1 MILQALT
8 SLYEALAQ
16 KGEISKEGWSREKIS
31 FALGIDEN
39 GDLLRITPLFKPG
52 DMPKGKKKEEPQ
64 EMTVPAAV
72 KRTSG
77 AAANFLWDNSS
88 YILGVS
94 LKKGENDAKREK
106 RRNKDIK
113 CFEACRELHHSML
126 DGMEYP
132 AAKAV
137 LNFLDKWEPQK
148 AEENNL
154 VAQYAKEILSGANI
168 VFRFNGKFMHE
179 IPELSAAWQTHYG
192 AAQTEKGQCLVTG
205 ALDEIQKTHPKIKG
219 VQGAKLSGAA
229 LVSFN
234 ESAFCS
240 YKKKQNQNAPVGK
253 YAAFAYTTALNH
265 LLKDRKNV
273 HRIGDAAVVCWAENA
288 DKQYEDFATDLFF
301 GDGDGDQSDEQRLSA
316 LQASVELLAKGLPCR
331 ELDLD
336 PERKFYILG
345 ISPNAARLAVR
356 FFYCDSFGNI
366 VKNIK
371 AHYDRLEIVRPSYDK
386 YPMLPLWKLLSAT
399 NRTIKKKNDNGT
411 NAERPYSEES
421 GKNKDKRACSA
432 SVPLSPEYSEE
443 SGKNKDKPQNSAMA
457 GAVARAVFS
466 GGRYPASLLEC
477 TFLRIKAERNI
488 TRERAAIIKA
498 YYLRNPNEK
507 CPKEVLTVSLNENSK
522 NIPYTLGRL
531 FSVYEEIQEKANLRN
546 PGNPGIN
553 TTIKDR
559 YFGSAAAMPA
569 TVFPILSNLAQKH
582 LRKLSD
588 AQRVYLDKK
597 VMTLKGV
604 LGEQYPAHMS
614 LPEQGSFDLGYYHQ
628 TQARYTKK
636 EDK

>member
-8 SLYEALAQ
+8 SLYETLAQ

-31 FALGIDEN
+31 FALSIDEEGN
-39 GDLLRITPLFKPG
+39 LLRVTPLFDTVDG
-52 DMPKGKKKEEPQ
+52 PKGKTREVPQ
-64 EMTVPAAV
+64 KMTVPAAV

-94 LKKGENDAKREK
+94 LKKGEDDAEREK

-154 VAQYAKEILSGANI
+154 VAQYAKEILSGANM
-168 VFRFNGKFMHE
+168 VFRFNGGYVHDD
-179 IPELSAAWQTHYG
+179 PQLASVWQK
-192 AAQTEKGQCLVTG
+192 ANAKQKDNIGQCLVTG
-205 ALDEIQKTHPKIKG
+205 ALDEIQKTHPTIKG
-219 VQGAKLSGAA
+219 VQGAQSSGAA

-234 ESAFCS
+234 ASAFCS
-240 YKKKQNQNAPVGK
+240 YNKEQNQNAPVGK

-265 LLKDRKNV
+265 LLADRKNV

-288 DKQYEDFATDLFF
+288 DKQYEDFAADLFF
-301 GDGDGDQSDEQRLSA
+301 GDGDGDQSDEQWLSA

-386 YPMLPLWKLLSAT
+386 FPILPLWKLLSAT

-411 NAERPYSEES
+411 NAERSDSEDS
-421 GKNKDKRACSA
+421 DKSKDKT
-432 SVPLSPEYSEE
+432 
-443 SGKNKDKPQNSAMA
+443 QNSAMA
-457 GAVARAVFS
+457 GAVARAIFS

-477 TFLRIKAERNI
+477 TFLRIRAEREI

-531 FSVYEEIQEKANLRN
+531 FSVYEEIQEKANPRN

-588 AQRVYLDKK
+588 EQRVYLDKK
-597 VMTLKGV
+597 VMTLKSV

>member
-31 FALGIDEN
+31 FALSIDEEGN
-39 GDLLRITPLFKPG
+39 LLRVTPLFDTVDG
-52 DMPKGKKKEEPQ
+52 PKGKTREVPQ
-64 EMTVPAAV
+64 KMTVPAAV

-94 LKKGENDAKREK
+94 LKKGEDDAEREK
-106 RRNKDIK
+106 QRNKDIK

-154 VAQYAKEILSGANI
+154 VAQYAKEILSGANM
-168 VFRFNGKFMHE
+168 VFRFNGGYVHDD
-179 IPELSAAWQTHYG
+179 PQLASVWQK
-192 AAQTEKGQCLVTG
+192 ANAKQKDNIGQCLVTG
-205 ALDEIQKTHPKIKG
+205 ALDEIQKTHPTIKG
-219 VQGAKLSGAA
+219 VQGAQSSGAA

-234 ESAFCS
+234 ASAFCS
-240 YKKKQNQNAPVGK
+240 YNKEQNQNAPVGK

-265 LLKDRKNV
+265 LLADRKNV

-288 DKQYEDFATDLFF
+288 DKQYEDFAADLFF
-301 GDGDGDQSDEQRLSA
+301 GDGDGDQSDEQWLSA

-386 YPMLPLWKLLSAT
+386 FPILPLWKLLSAT

-411 NAERPYSEES
+411 NAERSDSEDS
-421 GKNKDKRACSA
+421 DKSKDKT
-432 SVPLSPEYSEE
+432 
-443 SGKNKDKPQNSAMA
+443 QNSAMA

-531 FSVYEEIQEKANLRN
+531 FSVYEEIQKEANLRN

-588 AQRVYLDKK
+588 KQRIYLDKK
-597 VMTLKGV
+597 VMTLKSV

>member
-8 SLYEALAQ
+8 SLYEALAP
-16 KGEISKEGWSREKIS
+16 KGEVPKEGWSREKIS

-52 DMPKGKKKEEPQ
+52 DMPKEKKKEEPQ

-94 LKKGENDAKREK
+94 LKKGEDDAEREK
-106 RRNKDIK
+106 QRNKDIK

-154 VAQYAKEILSGANI
+154 VAQYAKEILSGANM
-168 VFRFNGKFMHE
+168 VFRFNGGYVHDD
-179 IPELSAAWQTHYG
+179 PQLASVWQK
-192 AAQTEKGQCLVTG
+192 ANAKQKDNIGQCLVTG
-205 ALDEIQKTHPKIKG
+205 ALDEIQNTHPTIKG
-219 VQGAKLSGAA
+219 VQGAQSSGAA

-234 ESAFCS
+234 ASAFCS
-240 YKKKQNQNAPVGK
+240 YNKEQNQNAPVGK
-253 YAAFAYTTALNH
+253 YAAFAYTTALKH

-288 DKQYEDFATDLFF
+288 DKQYEDFAADLFF
-301 GDGDGDQSDEQRLSA
+301 GDGDGDQSDEQWLSA

-399 NRTIKKKNDNGT
+399 VNPS
-411 NAERPYSEES
+411 A
-421 GKNKDKRACSA
+421 KDKT
-432 SVPLSPEYSEE
+432 PNP
-443 SGKNKDKPQNSAMA
+443 AMA

-466 GGRYPASLLEC
+466 GGRYPASILEC
-477 TFLRIKAERNI
+477 TFLRIRAEREI

-507 CPKEVLTVSLNENSK
+507 CPKEVLTVSLNETSK
-522 NIPYTLGRL
+522 NVPYTLGRL
-531 FSVYEEIQEKANLRN
+531 FSVYEEIQQAA
-546 PGNPGIN
+546 NPGIN

-559 YFGSAAAMPA
+559 YFGSAATMPA

-588 AQRVYLDKK
+588 AQRIYLDKK
-597 VMTLKGV
+597 VMTLKSV

-628 TQARYTKK
+628 TQDRYTKK

>member
-39 GDLLRITPLFKPG
+39 GDLLRITPLFETV

-64 EMTVPAAV
+64 KMMVPIKV
-72 KRTSG
+72 GNKSPKFLWGNSGFILG
-77 AAANFLWDNSS
+77 AA
-88 YILGVS
+88 
-94 LKKGENDAKREK
+94 NDKTPEKAKE
-106 RRNKDIK
+106 
-113 CFEACRELHHSML
+113 CFERNRQFHHQLL
-126 DGMEYP
+126 DKVDSP
-132 AAKAV
+132 AAKAI
-137 LNFLDKWEPQK
+137 LNFFDGWEPEK
-148 AEENNL
+148 TTENEL
-154 VAQYAKEILSGANI
+154 VAQYASELLGSANM
-168 VFRFNGKFMHE
+168 VFRFNGKFVHE

-192 AAQTEKGQCLVTG
+192 AAQTEKEQCLITG
-205 ALDEIQKTHPKIKG
+205 MLDAIPETHPLIKG
-219 VQGAKLSGAA
+219 IQGAQPSGAA

-265 LLKDRKNV
+265 LLADRKNV
-273 HRIGDAAVVCWAENA
+273 HRIGDASVVCWAENA
-288 DKQYEDFATDLFF
+288 DKQYEDFAADLFF
-301 GDGDGDQSDEQRLSA
+301 GDGDGDQSDEQWLSA

-386 YPMLPLWKLLSAT
+386 FPILPLWKLLSAT

-411 NAERPYSEES
+411 NAERSDSEDS
-421 GKNKDKRACSA
+421 DKSKDKT
-432 SVPLSPEYSEE
+432 
-443 SGKNKDKPQNSAMA
+443 QNSAMA

-531 FSVYEEIQEKANLRN
+531 FSVYEEIQKEANLRN

-597 VMTLKGV
+597 VMTLKSV

>member
-31 FALGIDEN
+31 FALSIDEEGN
-39 GDLLRITPLFKPG
+39 LLRITPLLETVDG
-52 DMPKGKKKEEPQ
+52 PKGKTREVPQ
-64 EMTVPAAV
+64 KMTVPIKV
-72 KRTSG
+72 GNTSPK
-77 AAANFLWDNSS
+77 FLWGNSGF
-88 YILGVS
+88 ILGIA
-94 LKKGENDAKREK
+94 NDKTPEAAKDCFK
-106 RRNKDIK
+106 RNRD
-113 CFEACRELHHSML
+113 LHHEVL
-126 DGMEYP
+126 KGVEVP
-132 AAKAV
+132 AAKAI
-137 LNFLDKWEPQK
+137 LSFFDRWEPEKTLENELVTSCAGELLGK
-148 AEENNL
+148 ANM
-154 VAQYAKEILSGANI
+154 
-168 VFRFNGKFMHE
+168 VFRFNGKFIHE
-179 IPELSAAWQTHYG
+179 IPQLAAAWQAHYG
-192 AAQTEKGQCLVTG
+192 ETAKERGQCLITG
-205 ALDEIQKTHPKIKG
+205 TLDAIPNTHPLIKG
-219 VQGAKLSGAA
+219 VQGAQSSGAA

-234 ESAFCS
+234 ASAFCS
-240 YKKKQNQNAPVGK
+240 YNKEQNQNAPVGK
-253 YAAFAYTTALNH
+253 YAAFAYTAALNH
-265 LLKDRKNV
+265 LLADRKNV

-288 DKQYEDFATDLFF
+288 DKQYEDFAAELFF
-301 GDGDGDQSDEQRLSA
+301 ADGDQSDEQRLSA

-386 YPMLPLWKLLSAT
+386 YPLLPLWKLLSAT
-399 NRTIKKKNDNGT
+399 VNPS
-411 NAERPYSEES
+411 A
-421 GKNKDKRACSA
+421 KDKT
-432 SVPLSPEYSEE
+432 P
-443 SGKNKDKPQNSAMA
+443 NSAMA

-477 TFLRIKAERNI
+477 TFLRIRAEREI

-522 NIPYTLGRL
+522 NVPYTLGRL
-531 FSVYEEIQEKANLRN
+531 FSVYEEIQQAA
-546 PGNPGIN
+546 NPGIN
-553 TTIKDR
+553 TTIKDK
-559 YFGSAAAMPA
+559 YFGSAATMPA
-569 TVFPILSNLAQKH
+569 TVFPILSSLAQKH

-588 AQRVYLDKK
+588 AQRIYLDKK
-597 VMTLKGV
+597 VMTLKGI

-628 TQARYTKK
+628 TQDRYTKK

>member
-31 FALGIDEN
+31 FALSIDEEGN
-39 GDLLRITPLFKPG
+39 LLRVTPLFDTVDG
-52 DMPKGKKKEEPQ
+52 PKGKTREVPQ
-64 EMTVPAAV
+64 KMTVPAAV

-94 LKKGENDAKREK
+94 LKKGEDDAEREK

-154 VAQYAKEILSGANI
+154 VAQYAKEILSGANM
-168 VFRFNGKFMHE
+168 VFRFNGGYVHDD
-179 IPELSAAWQTHYG
+179 PQLASVWQK
-192 AAQTEKGQCLVTG
+192 ANAKQKDNIGQCLVTG
-205 ALDEIQKTHPKIKG
+205 ALDEIQNTHPTIKG
-219 VQGAKLSGAA
+219 VQGAQSSGAA

-234 ESAFCS
+234 ASAFCS
-240 YKKKQNQNAPVGK
+240 YNKEQNQNAPVGK

-265 LLKDRKNV
+265 LLADRKNV

-288 DKQYEDFATDLFF
+288 DKQYEDFAADLFF
-301 GDGDGDQSDEQRLSA
+301 GDGDGDQSDEQWLSA

-386 YPMLPLWKLLSAT
+386 FPILPLWKLLSAT

-411 NAERPYSEES
+411 NAERSDSEDS
-421 GKNKDKRACSA
+421 DKSKDKT
-432 SVPLSPEYSEE
+432 
-443 SGKNKDKPQNSAMA
+443 QNSAMA

-531 FSVYEEIQEKANLRN
+531 FSVYEEIQKEANLRN

>member
-31 FALGIDEN
+31 FALSIDEEGN
-39 GDLLRITPLFKPG
+39 LLRVTPLFDTVDG
-52 DMPKGKKKEEPQ
+52 PKGKTREVPQ
-64 EMTVPAAV
+64 KMTVPAAV

-94 LKKGENDAKREK
+94 LKKGEDDAEREK

-126 DGMEYP
+126 DGMKYP

-154 VAQYAKEILSGANI
+154 VAQYAKEILSGANM
-168 VFRFNGKFMHE
+168 VFRFNGGYVHDD
-179 IPELSAAWQTHYG
+179 PQLASVWQK
-192 AAQTEKGQCLVTG
+192 ANAKQKDNIGQCLVTG
-205 ALDEIQKTHPKIKG
+205 ALDEIQNTHPTIKG
-219 VQGAKLSGAA
+219 VQGAQSSGAA

-234 ESAFCS
+234 ASAFCS
-240 YKKKQNQNAPVGK
+240 YNKEQNQNAPVGK

-265 LLKDRKNV
+265 LLADRKNV

-288 DKQYEDFATDLFF
+288 DKQYEDFAADLFF
-301 GDGDGDQSDEQRLSA
+301 GDGDGDQSDEQWLSA

-386 YPMLPLWKLLSAT
+386 FPILPLWKLLSAT

-411 NAERPYSEES
+411 NAERSDSEDS
-421 GKNKDKRACSA
+421 DKSKDKT
-432 SVPLSPEYSEE
+432 
-443 SGKNKDKPQNSAMA
+443 QNSAMA

-531 FSVYEEIQEKANLRN
+531 FSVYEEIQKEANLRN

-588 AQRVYLDKK
+588 KQRIYLDKK
-597 VMTLKGV
+597 VMTLKSV

>member
-31 FALGIDEN
+31 FALSIDEEGN
-39 GDLLRITPLFKPG
+39 LLRVTPLFDTVDG
-52 DMPKGKKKEEPQ
+52 PKGKTREVPQ
-64 EMTVPAAV
+64 KMMVPAAV

-94 LKKGENDAKREK
+94 LKKGEDDAEREK

-154 VAQYAKEILSGANI
+154 VAQYAKEILSGANM
-168 VFRFNGKFMHE
+168 VFRFNGGYVHDD
-179 IPELSAAWQTHYG
+179 PQLASVWQK
-192 AAQTEKGQCLVTG
+192 ANAKQKDNIGQCLVTG
-205 ALDEIQKTHPKIKG
+205 ALDEIQNTHPTIKG
-219 VQGAKLSGAA
+219 VQGAQSSGAA

-234 ESAFCS
+234 ASAFCS
-240 YKKKQNQNAPVGK
+240 YNKEQNQNAPVGK

-265 LLKDRKNV
+265 LLADKSNV

-288 DKQYEDFATDLFF
+288 DKQYEDFAADLFF
-301 GDGDGDQSDEQRLSA
+301 GDGDGDQSDEQWLSA

-386 YPMLPLWKLLSAT
+386 FPILPLWKLLSAT

-411 NAERPYSEES
+411 NAERSDSEDS
-421 GKNKDKRACSA
+421 DKSKDKT
-432 SVPLSPEYSEE
+432 
-443 SGKNKDKPQNSAMA
+443 QNSAMA

-531 FSVYEEIQEKANLRN
+531 FSVYEEIQKEANLRN

-588 AQRVYLDKK
+588 KQRIYLDKK
-597 VMTLKGV
+597 VMTLKSV

>member
-39 GDLLRITPLFKPG
+39 GDLLRITPLFETV

-64 EMTVPAAV
+64 KMMVPI
-72 KRTSG
+72 KEKNTGPKFLWGNSGFILG
-77 AAANFLWDNSS
+77 AAN
-88 YILGVS
+88 
-94 LKKGENDAKREK
+94 KKTPEKAKESFEENRQ
-106 RRNKDIK
+106 
-113 CFEACRELHHSML
+113 LHHQLL
-126 DGMEYP
+126 DEVDSP
-132 AAKAV
+132 AAKAI
-137 LNFLDKWEPQK
+137 LNFFDGWEPEK
-148 AEENNL
+148 TTENEL
-154 VAQYAKEILSGANI
+154 VAQYASELLGSANM

-192 AAQTEKGQCLVTG
+192 AAQNEKGQCLITG
-205 ALDEIQKTHPKIKG
+205 MFDAIPETHPLIKG
-219 VQGAKLSGAA
+219 IQGAQSSGAA

-234 ESAFCS
+234 GPAFCS
-240 YKKKQNQNAPVGK
+240 YNKLQNHNAPVGK

-265 LLKDRKNV
+265 LLADKSNV
-273 HRIGDAAVVCWAENA
+273 HRIGDASVVCWAENA
-288 DKQYEDFATDLFF
+288 DKQYEDFAAEVFF
-301 GDGDGDQSDEQRLSA
+301 GDNVDKSDEQRLSA
-316 LQASVELLAKGLPCR
+316 LRTSLKLLADGLPCK
-331 ELDLD
+331 EMDLD
-336 PERKFYILG
+336 PDRKFYILG
-345 ISPNAARLAVR
+345 LSPNAARIAVR

-371 AHYDRLEIVRPSYDK
+371 AHYDRLEIVRPSNDK

-421 GKNKDKRACSA
+421 GKNKDKQEIGGYEVRM
-432 SVPLSPEYSEE
+432 PEYSEE
-443 SGKNKDKPQNSAMA
+443 SGKNKDKPQDSAMA

-522 NIPYTLGRL
+522 NVPYTLGRL

-569 TVFPILSNLAQKH
+569 TVFPILSSLAQKH

-588 AQRVYLDKK
+588 AQRIYLDKK
-597 VMTLKGV
+597 VMTLKSV

-628 TQARYTKK
+628 TQDRYTKK

>member
-8 SLYEALAQ
+8 SLYEALAP
-16 KGEISKEGWSREKIS
+16 KGEVPKEGWSREKIS

-52 DMPKGKKKEEPQ
+52 DMPKEKKKEEPQ
-64 EMTVPAAV
+64 KMMVPIKV
-72 KRTSG
+72 GNKSPKFLWGNSGFILG
-77 AAANFLWDNSS
+77 AA
-88 YILGVS
+88 
-94 LKKGENDAKREK
+94 NDKTPEKAKE
-106 RRNKDIK
+106 
-113 CFEACRELHHSML
+113 CFERNRQFHHQLL
-126 DGMEYP
+126 DKVDSP
-132 AAKAV
+132 AAKAI
-137 LNFLDKWEPQK
+137 LNFFDGWEPEK
-148 AEENNL
+148 TTENEL
-154 VAQYAKEILSGANI
+154 VAQYASELLGSANM
-168 VFRFNGKFMHE
+168 VFRFNGKFVHE

-192 AAQTEKGQCLVTG
+192 AAQTEKEQCLITG
-205 ALDEIQKTHPKIKG
+205 MLDAIPETHPLIKG
-219 VQGAKLSGAA
+219 IQGAQSSGAA

-265 LLKDRKNV
+265 LLEDRKNV
-273 HRIGDAAVVCWAENA
+273 HRIGDASVVCWAENA
-288 DKQYEDFATDLFF
+288 DKQYEDFAADLFF
-301 GDGDGDQSDEQRLSA
+301 GDGDGDQSDEQWLSA

-386 YPMLPLWKLLSAT
+386 FPILPLWKLLSAT

-411 NAERPYSEES
+411 NAERSDSEDS
-421 GKNKDKRACSA
+421 DKSKDKT
-432 SVPLSPEYSEE
+432 
-443 SGKNKDKPQNSAMA
+443 QNSAMA

-531 FSVYEEIQEKANLRN
+531 FSVYEEIQKEANLRN

-597 VMTLKGV
+597 VMTLKSV

>member
-39 GDLLRITPLFKPG
+39 GDLLRITPLFETV
-52 DMPKGKKKEEPQ
+52 DMPKEKKKEIPQ
-64 EMTVPAAV
+64 TMMVPIKV
-72 KRTSG
+72 GNKSPKFLWGNSGFILG
-77 AAANFLWDNSS
+77 AANKKTPEKAKENFE
-88 YILGVS
+88 
-94 LKKGENDAKREK
+94 ENRQ
-106 RRNKDIK
+106 
-113 CFEACRELHHSML
+113 LHHQLL
-126 DGMEYP
+126 DEVDSP
-132 AAKAV
+132 AAKAI
-137 LNFLDKWEPQK
+137 LNFFDGWEPEK
-148 AEENNL
+148 TTENEL
-154 VAQYAKEILSGANI
+154 VAQYASELLGSANM

-192 AAQTEKGQCLVTG
+192 AAQNEKGQCLITG
-205 ALDEIQKTHPKIKG
+205 MLDTIERTHPFIKD
-219 VQGAKLSGAA
+219 VQGANPAGAA
-229 LVSFN
+229 LVSFKWP
-234 ESAFCS
+234 AFCS
-240 YKKKQNQNAPVGK
+240 YNKENNYNAPVGK

-265 LLKDRKNV
+265 LLADKSNV

-288 DKQYEDFATDLFF
+288 DKQYEDFAAEVFF
-301 GDGDGDQSDEQRLSA
+301 GDNVDKSDEQRLSA
-316 LQASVELLAKGLPCR
+316 LRTSLKLLADGLPCK
-331 ELDLD
+331 EMDLD
-336 PERKFYILG
+336 PDRKFYILG
-345 ISPNAARLAVR
+345 LSPNAARLAVR
-356 FFYCDSFGNI
+356 FFYCDSFGKIAGNI
-366 VKNIK
+366 YK
-371 AHYDRLEIVRPSYDK
+371 HHERLEIVRPSYDK
-386 YPMLPLWKLLSAT
+386 FPILPLWKLLSAT
-399 NRTIKKKNDNGT
+399 VNP
-411 NAERPYSEES
+411 NA
-421 GKNKDKRACSA
+421 KDKTPNA
-432 SVPLSPEYSEE
+432 
-443 SGKNKDKPQNSAMA
+443 AMA

-531 FSVYEEIQEKANLRN
+531 FSVYEEIQQAA
-546 PGNPGIN
+546 NPGIN

-597 VMTLKGV
+597 VMTLKSV

>member
-8 SLYEALAQ
+8 SLYEALAP
-16 KGEISKEGWSREKIS
+16 KGEVPKEGWSREKIS

-94 LKKGENDAKREK
+94 LKKGEDDAEREK
-106 RRNKDIK
+106 QRNKDIK

-154 VAQYAKEILSGANI
+154 VAQYAKEILSGANM
-168 VFRFNGKFMHE
+168 VFRFNGGYVHDD
-179 IPELSAAWQTHYG
+179 PQLASVWQK
-192 AAQTEKGQCLVTG
+192 ANAKQKDNIGQCLVTG
-205 ALDEIQKTHPKIKG
+205 ALDEIQNTHPTIKG
-219 VQGAKLSGAA
+219 VQGAQSSGAA

-234 ESAFCS
+234 ASAFCS
-240 YKKKQNQNAPVGK
+240 YNKEQNQNAPVGK

-265 LLKDRKNV
+265 LLADRKNV

-288 DKQYEDFATDLFF
+288 DKQYEDFAADLFF
-301 GDGDGDQSDEQRLSA
+301 GDGDGDQSDEQWLSA

-386 YPMLPLWKLLSAT
+386 FPILPLWKLLSAT

-411 NAERPYSEES
+411 NAERSDSEDS
-421 GKNKDKRACSA
+421 DKSKDKT
-432 SVPLSPEYSEE
+432 
-443 SGKNKDKPQNSAMA
+443 QNSAMA

-531 FSVYEEIQEKANLRN
+531 FSVYEEIQKEANLRN

-588 AQRVYLDKK
+588 KQRIYLDKK
-597 VMTLKGV
+597 VMTLKSV

>member
-8 SLYEALAQ
+8 SLYEAIAQ

-31 FALGIDEN
+31 FALSIDEEGN
-39 GDLLRITPLFKPG
+39 LLRVTPLFDTVDG
-52 DMPKGKKKEEPQ
+52 PKGKTREVPQ
-64 EMTVPAAV
+64 KMTVPAAV

-94 LKKGENDAKREK
+94 LKKGEDDAEREK

-154 VAQYAKEILSGANI
+154 VAQYAKEILSGANM
-168 VFRFNGKFMHE
+168 VFRFNGGYVHDD
-179 IPELSAAWQTHYG
+179 PQLASVWQK
-192 AAQTEKGQCLVTG
+192 ANAKQKDNIGQCLVTG
-205 ALDEIQKTHPKIKG
+205 ALDEIQKTHPTIKG
-219 VQGAKLSGAA
+219 VQGAQSSGAA

-234 ESAFCS
+234 ASAFCS
-240 YKKKQNQNAPVGK
+240 YNKEQNQNAPVGK

-265 LLKDRKNV
+265 LLADRKNV

-288 DKQYEDFATDLFF
+288 DKQYEDFAADLFF
-301 GDGDGDQSDEQRLSA
+301 GDGDGDQSDEQWLSA

-386 YPMLPLWKLLSAT
+386 FPILPLWKLLSAT

-411 NAERPYSEES
+411 NAERSDSEDS
-421 GKNKDKRACSA
+421 DKSKDKT
-432 SVPLSPEYSEE
+432 
-443 SGKNKDKPQNSAMA
+443 QNSAMA

-531 FSVYEEIQEKANLRN
+531 FSVYEEIQKEANLRN

-588 AQRVYLDKK
+588 KQRIYLDKK
-597 VMTLKGV
+597 VMTLKSV

>member
-154 VAQYAKEILSGANI
+154 VAQYAKEILSGANM
-168 VFRFNGKFMHE
+168 VFRFNGGYVHDD
-179 IPELSAAWQTHYG
+179 PQLASVWQK
-192 AAQTEKGQCLVTG
+192 ANAKQKDNIGQCLVTG
-205 ALDEIQKTHPKIKG
+205 ALDEIPNTHPKIKG
-219 VQGAKLSGAA
+219 VQGAKSSGAA

-253 YAAFAYTTALNH
+253 YAAFAYTTALKH
-265 LLKDRKNV
+265 LLADRKNV

-288 DKQYEDFATDLFF
+288 DKQYEDFAADLFF
-301 GDGDGDQSDEQRLSA
+301 GDGDGDQSDEQWLSA

-371 AHYDRLEIVRPSYDK
+371 AHYDRLEIVRPSDDK

-421 GKNKDKRACSA
+421 GKNKDKQEIGGYEVRM
-432 SVPLSPEYSEE
+432 PEYSEE

-477 TFLRIKAERNI
+477 TFLRIKAERSI

-588 AQRVYLDKK
+588 EQRVCLDKK
-597 VMTLKGV
+597 VMTLKSV

>member
-31 FALGIDEN
+31 FALSIDEEGN
-39 GDLLRITPLFKPG
+39 LLRVTSLFDTVDG
-52 DMPKGKKKEEPQ
+52 PKGKTREVPQ
-64 EMTVPAAV
+64 KMTVPAAV

-94 LKKGENDAKREK
+94 LKKGEDDAEREK

-154 VAQYAKEILSGANI
+154 VAQYAKEILSGANM
-168 VFRFNGKFMHE
+168 VFRFNGGYVHDD
-179 IPELSAAWQTHYG
+179 PQLASVWQK
-192 AAQTEKGQCLVTG
+192 ANAKQKDNIGQCLVTG
-205 ALDEIQKTHPKIKG
+205 ALDEIQKTHPTIKG
-219 VQGAKLSGAA
+219 VQGAQSSGAA

-234 ESAFCS
+234 ASAFCS
-240 YKKKQNQNAPVGK
+240 YNKEQNQNAPVGK

-265 LLKDRKNV
+265 LLADRKNV

-288 DKQYEDFATDLFF
+288 DKQYEDFAADLFF
-301 GDGDGDQSDEQRLSA
+301 GDGDGDQSDEQWLSA

-386 YPMLPLWKLLSAT
+386 FPILPLWKLLSAT

-411 NAERPYSEES
+411 NAERSDSEDS
-421 GKNKDKRACSA
+421 DKSKDKT
-432 SVPLSPEYSEE
+432 
-443 SGKNKDKPQNSAMA
+443 QNSAMA

-477 TFLRIKAERNI
+477 TFLRIKAERSI

-531 FSVYEEIQEKANLRN
+531 FSVYEEIQKEANLRN

-588 AQRVYLDKK
+588 KQRIYLDKK
-597 VMTLKGV
+597 VMTLKSV

>member
-16 KGEISKEGWSREKIS
+16 KGEVPKEGWSREKIS

-154 VAQYAKEILSGANI
+154 VAQYAKEILSGANM
-168 VFRFNGKFMHE
+168 VFRFNGGYVHDD
-179 IPELSAAWQTHYG
+179 PQLASVWQK
-192 AAQTEKGQCLVTG
+192 ANAKQKDNIGQCLVTG
-205 ALDEIQKTHPKIKG
+205 ALDEIQKTHPTIEN
-219 VQGAKLSGAA
+219 VQGANPAGAA

-240 YKKKQNQNAPVGK
+240 YKKEQNQNAPVGK

-265 LLKDRKNV
+265 LLADKSNV
-273 HRIGDAAVVCWAENA
+273 HRIGDASVVCWAENA
-288 DKQYEDFATDLFF
+288 DKQYEDFAAEVFF
-301 GDGDGDQSDEQRLSA
+301 GDNVDKSDEQRLSA
-316 LQASVELLAKGLPCR
+316 LRTSLKLLADGLPCK
-331 ELDLD
+331 EMDLD
-336 PERKFYILG
+336 PDRKFYILG
-345 ISPNAARLAVR
+345 LSPNNGRIAVR
-356 FFYCDSFGNI
+356 FFYCDSFGKIAGNI
-366 VKNIK
+366 YK
-371 AHYDRLEIVRPSYDK
+371 HHERLEIVRPSYDK
-386 YPMLPLWKLLSAT
+386 FPILPLWKLLSAT

-411 NAERPYSEES
+411 NAERSDSEDS
-421 GKNKDKRACSA
+421 DKSKDKT
-432 SVPLSPEYSEE
+432 
-443 SGKNKDKPQNSAMA
+443 QNSAMA

-477 TFLRIKAERNI
+477 TFLRIKAERSI

-531 FSVYEEIQEKANLRN
+531 FSVYEEIQKEANLRN

-588 AQRVYLDKK
+588 EKRVCLDKK
-597 VMTLKGV
+597 VMTLKSV

-628 TQARYTKK
+628 TQARYAKK

>member
-39 GDLLRITPLFKPG
+39 GDLLRITPLFETV

-64 EMTVPAAV
+64 KMMVPI
-72 KRTSG
+72 KEKNTGPKFLWGNSGFILG
-77 AAANFLWDNSS
+77 AANKKTPEKAKENFE
-88 YILGVS
+88 
-94 LKKGENDAKREK
+94 ENRQ
-106 RRNKDIK
+106 
-113 CFEACRELHHSML
+113 LHHQLL
-126 DGMEYP
+126 DEVDSP
-132 AAKAV
+132 AAKAI
-137 LNFLDKWEPQK
+137 LNFFDGWEPEK
-148 AEENNL
+148 TTENEL
-154 VAQYAKEILSGANI
+154 VAQYASELLGSANM

-192 AAQTEKGQCLVTG
+192 AAQNEKGQCLITG
-205 ALDEIQKTHPKIKG
+205 MLDAIPETHPLIKG
-219 VQGAKLSGAA
+219 IQGAQSSGAA

-234 ESAFCS
+234 GPAFCS
-240 YKKKQNQNAPVGK
+240 YNKLQNHNAPVGK

-265 LLKDRKNV
+265 LLADKSNV
-273 HRIGDAAVVCWAENA
+273 HRIGDASVVCWAENA
-288 DKQYEDFATDLFF
+288 DKQYEDFAAEVFF
-301 GDGDGDQSDEQRLSA
+301 GDNVDKSDEQRLSA
-316 LQASVELLAKGLPCR
+316 LRTSLKLLADGLPCK
-331 ELDLD
+331 EMDLD
-336 PERKFYILG
+336 PDRKFYILG
-345 ISPNAARLAVR
+345 LSPNAARIAVR
-356 FFYCDSFGNI
+356 FFYCDSFGKIAGNI
-366 VKNIK
+366 YR
-371 AHYDRLEIVRPSYDK
+371 HHERLEIVRPSYDK
-386 YPMLPLWKLLSAT
+386 FPILPLWKLLSAT
-399 NRTIKKKNDNGT
+399 VNP
-411 NAERPYSEES
+411 NA
-421 GKNKDKRACSA
+421 KDKTPNA
-432 SVPLSPEYSEE
+432 
-443 SGKNKDKPQNSAMA
+443 AMA

-477 TFLRIKAERNI
+477 TFLRIKAERSI

-531 FSVYEEIQEKANLRN
+531 FSVYEEIQQAA
-546 PGNPGIN
+546 NPGIN

-597 VMTLKGV
+597 VMTLKSV

>member
-8 SLYEALAQ
+8 SLYEALAP
-16 KGEISKEGWSREKIS
+16 KGEVPKEGWSREKIS

-94 LKKGENDAKREK
+94 LKKGEDDAEREK
-106 RRNKDIK
+106 QRNKDIK

-154 VAQYAKEILSGANI
+154 VAQYAKEILSGANM
-168 VFRFNGKFMHE
+168 VFRFNGGYVHDD
-179 IPELSAAWQTHYG
+179 PQLASVWQK
-192 AAQTEKGQCLVTG
+192 ANAKQKDNIEQCLVTG
-205 ALDEIQKTHPKIKG
+205 ALDEIQNTHPTIKG
-219 VQGAKLSGAA
+219 VQGAQSSGAA

-234 ESAFCS
+234 ASAFCS
-240 YKKKQNQNAPVGK
+240 YNKEQNQNAPVGK

-265 LLKDRKNV
+265 LLADRKNV

-288 DKQYEDFATDLFF
+288 DKQYEDFAADLFF
-301 GDGDGDQSDEQRLSA
+301 GDGDGDQSDEQWLSA

-386 YPMLPLWKLLSAT
+386 FPILPLWKLLSAT

-411 NAERPYSEES
+411 NAERSDSEDS
-421 GKNKDKRACSA
+421 DKSKDKT
-432 SVPLSPEYSEE
+432 
-443 SGKNKDKPQNSAMA
+443 QNSAMA

-531 FSVYEEIQEKANLRN
+531 FSVYEEIQKEANLRN

-588 AQRVYLDKK
+588 KQRIYLDKK
-597 VMTLKGV
+597 VMTLKSV

>member
-39 GDLLRITPLFKPG
+39 GDLLRITPLFETVDG
-52 DMPKGKKKEEPQ
+52 PKGKTREVPQ
-64 EMTVPAAV
+64 KMTVPIKV
-72 KRTSG
+72 GNTSPK
-77 AAANFLWDNSS
+77 FLWGNSGF
-88 YILGVS
+88 ILGTA
-94 LKKGENDAKREK
+94 NDKTPEAAKDCFK
-106 RRNKDIK
+106 RNRD
-113 CFEACRELHHSML
+113 LHHEVL
-126 DGMEYP
+126 KGIEVP
-132 AAKAV
+132 AAKAI
-137 LNFLDKWEPQK
+137 LSFFDRWEPEKTLENELVTSCAGELLGK
-148 AEENNL
+148 ANM
-154 VAQYAKEILSGANI
+154 
-168 VFRFNGKFMHE
+168 VFRFNRKFIHE
-179 IPELSAAWQTHYG
+179 IPQLAAAWQAHYG
-192 AAQTEKGQCLVTG
+192 ETAKERGQCLITG
-205 ALDEIQKTHPKIKG
+205 ALDAIPNTHPLIKG
-219 VQGAKLSGAA
+219 VQGAQSSGAA

-234 ESAFCS
+234 ASAFCS
-240 YKKKQNQNAPVGK
+240 YNKEQNQNAPVGK
-253 YAAFAYTTALNH
+253 YAAFAYTAALNH
-265 LLKDRKNV
+265 LLADRKNV

-288 DKQYEDFATDLFF
+288 DKQYEEFAADLFF

-399 NRTIKKKNDNGT
+399 VNPS
-411 NAERPYSEES
+411 A
-421 GKNKDKRACSA
+421 KDKT
-432 SVPLSPEYSEE
+432 P
-443 SGKNKDKPQNSAMA
+443 NSAMA

-477 TFLRIKAERNI
+477 TFLRIRAEREI

-507 CPKEVLTVSLNENSK
+507 CPKEVLTVSLNKDSK
-522 NIPYTLGRL
+522 NVPYTLGRL
-531 FSVYEEIQEKANLRN
+531 FSVYEEIQQAA
-546 PGNPGIN
+546 NPGIN
-553 TTIKDR
+553 TTIKDK
-559 YFGSAAAMPA
+559 YFGSAATMPA
-569 TVFPILSNLAQKH
+569 TVFPILSSLAQKH

-597 VMTLKGV
+597 VMTLKSV

>member
-8 SLYEALAQ
+8 SLYETLAQ

-31 FALGIDEN
+31 FALSIDEEGN
-39 GDLLRITPLFKPG
+39 LLRVTPLFDTVDG
-52 DMPKGKKKEEPQ
+52 PKGKTREVPQ
-64 EMTVPAAV
+64 KMTVPAAV

-94 LKKGENDAKREK
+94 LKKGEDDAEREK

-113 CFEACRELHHSML
+113 CFEACREFHHSML

-137 LNFLDKWEPQK
+137 LNLLDKWEPQK

-154 VAQYAKEILSGANI
+154 VAQYAKEILSGANM
-168 VFRFNGKFMHE
+168 VFRFNGGYVHDD
-179 IPELSAAWQTHYG
+179 PQLASVWQK
-192 AAQTEKGQCLVTG
+192 ANAKQKDNIGQCLVTG
-205 ALDEIQKTHPKIKG
+205 ALDEIQKTHPTIKG
-219 VQGAKLSGAA
+219 VQGAQSGGAA

-234 ESAFCS
+234 ASAFCS
-240 YKKKQNQNAPVGK
+240 YNKEQNQNAPVGK

-265 LLKDRKNV
+265 LLADRKNV

-288 DKQYEDFATDLFF
+288 DKQYEDFAAEVFF
-301 GDGDGDQSDEQRLSA
+301 GDNVDKSDEQRLSA
-316 LQASVELLAKGLPCR
+316 LRTSLKLLADGLPCR

-386 YPMLPLWKLLSAT
+386 FPILPLWKLLSAT

-411 NAERPYSEES
+411 NAERSDSEDS
-421 GKNKDKRACSA
+421 DKSKDKT
-432 SVPLSPEYSEE
+432 
-443 SGKNKDKPQNSAMA
+443 QNSAMA

-531 FSVYEEIQEKANLRN
+531 FSVYEEIQKEANLRN

-588 AQRVYLDKK
+588 KQRIYLDKK
-597 VMTLKGV
+597 VMTLKSV

>member
-8 SLYEALAQ
+8 SLYETLAQ

-31 FALGIDEN
+31 FALSIDEEGN
-39 GDLLRITPLFKPG
+39 LLRVTPLFDTVDG
-52 DMPKGKKKEEPQ
+52 PKGKTREVPQ
-64 EMTVPAAV
+64 KMTVPAAV

-94 LKKGENDAKREK
+94 LKKGEDDAEREK

-154 VAQYAKEILSGANI
+154 VAQYAKEILSGTNM
-168 VFRFNGKFMHE
+168 VFRFNGGYVHDD
-179 IPELSAAWQTHYG
+179 PQLASVWQK
-192 AAQTEKGQCLVTG
+192 ANAKQKDNIGQCLVTG
-205 ALDEIQKTHPKIKG
+205 ALDEIQNTHPTIKG
-219 VQGAKLSGAA
+219 VQGAQSSGAA

-234 ESAFCS
+234 ASAFCS
-240 YKKKQNQNAPVGK
+240 YNKEQNQNAPVGK

-265 LLKDRKNV
+265 LLADRKNV

-288 DKQYEDFATDLFF
+288 DKQYEDFAADLFF
-301 GDGDGDQSDEQRLSA
+301 GDGDGDQSDEQWLSA

-386 YPMLPLWKLLSAT
+386 FPILPLWKLLSAT

-411 NAERPYSEES
+411 NAERSDSEDS
-421 GKNKDKRACSA
+421 DKSKDKT
-432 SVPLSPEYSEE
+432 
-443 SGKNKDKPQNSAMA
+443 QNSAMA
-457 GAVARAVFS
+457 GAVARAIFS

-477 TFLRIKAERNI
+477 TFLRIRVEREI

-531 FSVYEEIQEKANLRN
+531 FSVYEEIQEKANPRN

-588 AQRVYLDKK
+588 EQRVYLDKK
-597 VMTLKGV
+597 VMTLKSV

>member
-39 GDLLRITPLFKPG
+39 GDLLRITPLFETVDG
-52 DMPKGKKKEEPQ
+52 PKGKTREVPQ
-64 EMTVPAAV
+64 KMTVPIKV
-72 KRTSG
+72 GNTSPK
-77 AAANFLWDNSS
+77 FLWGNSGF
-88 YILGVS
+88 ILGTA
-94 LKKGENDAKREK
+94 NDKTPEAAKDCFK
-106 RRNKDIK
+106 RNRD
-113 CFEACRELHHSML
+113 LHHEVL
-126 DGMEYP
+126 KGIEVP
-132 AAKAV
+132 AAKAI
-137 LNFLDKWEPQK
+137 LSFFDRWEPEKTLENELVTSCAGELLGK
-148 AEENNL
+148 ANM
-154 VAQYAKEILSGANI
+154 
-168 VFRFNGKFMHE
+168 VFRFNGKFIHE
-179 IPELSAAWQTHYG
+179 IPQLAAAWQAHYG
-192 AAQTEKGQCLVTG
+192 ETAKERGQCLITG
-205 ALDEIQKTHPKIKG
+205 ALDAIPNTHPLIKG
-219 VQGAKLSGAA
+219 VQGAQSSGAA

-234 ESAFCS
+234 ASAFCS
-240 YKKKQNQNAPVGK
+240 YNKEQNQNAPVGK
-253 YAAFAYTTALNH
+253 YAAFAYTAALNH
-265 LLKDRKNV
+265 LLADRKNV

-288 DKQYEDFATDLFF
+288 DKQYEEFAADLFF

-399 NRTIKKKNDNGT
+399 VNPS
-411 NAERPYSEES
+411 A
-421 GKNKDKRACSA
+421 KDKT
-432 SVPLSPEYSEE
+432 P
-443 SGKNKDKPQNSAMA
+443 NSAMA

-477 TFLRIKAERNI
+477 TFLRIRAEREI

-507 CPKEVLTVSLNENSK
+507 CPKEVLTVSLNKDSK
-522 NIPYTLGRL
+522 NVPYTLGRL
-531 FSVYEEIQEKANLRN
+531 FSVYEEIQQAA
-546 PGNPGIN
+546 NPGIN
-553 TTIKDR
+553 TTIKDK
-559 YFGSAAAMPA
+559 YFGSAATMPA
-569 TVFPILSNLAQKH
+569 TVFPILSSLFLHILRNFFYTDIFSKVIVVYISLHFNQVDYAFEI
-582 LRKLSD
+582 LFCSNRKL
-588 AQRVYLDKK
+588 
-597 VMTLKGV
+597 
-604 LGEQYPAHMS
+604 
-614 LPEQGSFDLGYYHQ
+614 QGNGISS
-628 TQARYTKK
+628 
-636 EDK
+636 

>member
-8 SLYEALAQ
+8 SLYEALAP
-16 KGEISKEGWSREKIS
+16 KGEVPKEGWSREKIS

-113 CFEACRELHHSML
+113 CFEACREFHHSML

-154 VAQYAKEILSGANI
+154 VAQYAKEILSGANM
-168 VFRFNGKFMHE
+168 VFRFNGGYVHDD
-179 IPELSAAWQTHYG
+179 PQLASVWQK
-192 AAQTEKGQCLVTG
+192 ANAKQKDNIGQCLVTG
-205 ALDEIQKTHPKIKG
+205 ALDEIQKTHPTIKG
-219 VQGAKLSGAA
+219 VQGAQSSGAA

-234 ESAFCS
+234 ASAFCS
-240 YKKKQNQNAPVGK
+240 YNKEQNQNAPVGK

-265 LLKDRKNV
+265 LLADRKNV

-288 DKQYEDFATDLFF
+288 DKQYEDFAADLFF
-301 GDGDGDQSDEQRLSA
+301 GDGDGDQSDEQWLSA

-386 YPMLPLWKLLSAT
+386 FPILPLWKLLSAT

-411 NAERPYSEES
+411 NAERSDSEDS
-421 GKNKDKRACSA
+421 DKSKDKT
-432 SVPLSPEYSEE
+432 
-443 SGKNKDKPQNSAMA
+443 QNSAMA
-457 GAVARAVFS
+457 GAVARAIFS

-477 TFLRIKAERNI
+477 TFLRIRAEREI

-531 FSVYEEIQEKANLRN
+531 FSVYEEIQEKANPRN

-588 AQRVYLDKK
+588 EQRVYLDKK
-597 VMTLKGV
+597 VMTLKSV

>member
-39 GDLLRITPLFKPG
+39 GDLLRITPLFETVDG
-52 DMPKGKKKEEPQ
+52 PKGKTREVPQ
-64 EMTVPAAV
+64 KMTVPIKV
-72 KRTSG
+72 GNTSPK
-77 AAANFLWDNSS
+77 FLWGNSGF
-88 YILGVS
+88 ILGTA
-94 LKKGENDAKREK
+94 NDKTPEAAKDCFK
-106 RRNKDIK
+106 RNRD
-113 CFEACRELHHSML
+113 LHHEVL
-126 DGMEYP
+126 KGIEVP
-132 AAKAV
+132 AAKAI
-137 LNFLDKWEPQK
+137 LSFFDRWEPEKTLENELVTSCAGELLGK
-148 AEENNL
+148 ANM
-154 VAQYAKEILSGANI
+154 
-168 VFRFNGKFMHE
+168 VFRFNGKFIHE
-179 IPELSAAWQTHYG
+179 IPQLAAAWQAHYG
-192 AAQTEKGQCLVTG
+192 ETAKERGQCLITG
-205 ALDEIQKTHPKIKG
+205 ALDAIPNTHPLIKG
-219 VQGAKLSGAA
+219 VQGAQSSGAA
-229 LVSFN
+229 PVSFN
-234 ESAFCS
+234 ASAFCS
-240 YKKKQNQNAPVGK
+240 YNKEQNQNAPVGK
-253 YAAFAYTTALNH
+253 YAAFAYTAALNH
-265 LLKDRKNV
+265 LLADRKNV

-288 DKQYEDFATDLFF
+288 DKQYEEFAADLFF

-399 NRTIKKKNDNGT
+399 VNPS
-411 NAERPYSEES
+411 A
-421 GKNKDKRACSA
+421 KDKT
-432 SVPLSPEYSEE
+432 P
-443 SGKNKDKPQNSAMA
+443 NSAMA

-477 TFLRIKAERNI
+477 TFLRIRAEREI

-507 CPKEVLTVSLNENSK
+507 CPKEVLTVSLNKDSK
-522 NIPYTLGRL
+522 NVPYTLGRL
-531 FSVYEEIQEKANLRN
+531 FSVYEEIQQAA
-546 PGNPGIN
+546 NPGIN
-553 TTIKDR
+553 TTIKDK
-559 YFGSAAAMPA
+559 YFGSAATMPA
-569 TVFPILSNLAQKH
+569 TVFPILSSLAQKH

-597 VMTLKGV
+597 VMTLKSV

>member
-8 SLYEALAQ
+8 SLYETLAQ

-31 FALGIDEN
+31 FALSIDEEGN
-39 GDLLRITPLFKPG
+39 LLRVTPLFDTVDG
-52 DMPKGKKKEEPQ
+52 PKGKTREVPQ
-64 EMTVPAAV
+64 KMTVPAAV

-94 LKKGENDAKREK
+94 LKKGEDDAEREK

-113 CFEACRELHHSML
+113 CFEACREFHHSML

-154 VAQYAKEILSGANI
+154 VAQYAKEILSGANM
-168 VFRFNGKFMHE
+168 VFRFNGGYVHDD
-179 IPELSAAWQTHYG
+179 PQLASVWQK
-192 AAQTEKGQCLVTG
+192 ANAKQKDNIGQCLVTG
-205 ALDEIQKTHPKIKG
+205 ALDEIQNTHPTIKG
-219 VQGAKLSGAA
+219 VQGAQSSGAA

-234 ESAFCS
+234 ASAFCS
-240 YKKKQNQNAPVGK
+240 YNKEQNQNAPVGK

-265 LLKDRKNV
+265 LLADRKNV

-288 DKQYEDFATDLFF
+288 DKQYEDFAADLFF
-301 GDGDGDQSDEQRLSA
+301 GDGDGDQSDEQWLSA

-386 YPMLPLWKLLSAT
+386 FPILPLWKLLSAT

-411 NAERPYSEES
+411 NAERSDSEDS
-421 GKNKDKRACSA
+421 DKSKDKT
-432 SVPLSPEYSEE
+432 
-443 SGKNKDKPQNSAMA
+443 QNSAMA

-531 FSVYEEIQEKANLRN
+531 FSVYEEIQKEANLRN

-588 AQRVYLDKK
+588 KQRIYLDKK
-597 VMTLKGV
+597 VMTLKSV

>member
-8 SLYEALAQ
+8 SLYEALAP
-16 KGEISKEGWSREKIS
+16 KGEVPKEGWSREKIS

-113 CFEACRELHHSML
+113 CFEACREFHHSML

-154 VAQYAKEILSGANI
+154 VAQYAKEILSGANM
-168 VFRFNGKFMHE
+168 VFRFNGGYVHDD
-179 IPELSAAWQTHYG
+179 PQLASVWQK
-192 AAQTEKGQCLVTG
+192 ANAKQKDNIGQCLVTG
-205 ALDEIQKTHPKIKG
+205 ALDEIQKTHPTIKG
-219 VQGAKLSGAA
+219 VQGAQSSGAA

-234 ESAFCS
+234 ASAFCS
-240 YKKKQNQNAPVGK
+240 YNKEQNQNAPVGK

-265 LLKDRKNV
+265 LLADRKNV

-288 DKQYEDFATDLFF
+288 DKQYEDFAADLFF
-301 GDGDGDQSDEQRLSA
+301 GDGDGDQSDEQWLSA

-386 YPMLPLWKLLSAT
+386 FPILPLWKLLSAT

-411 NAERPYSEES
+411 NAERSDSEDS
-421 GKNKDKRACSA
+421 DKSKDKT
-432 SVPLSPEYSEE
+432 
-443 SGKNKDKPQNSAMA
+443 QNSAMA
-457 GAVARAVFS
+457 GAVARAIFS

-477 TFLRIKAERNI
+477 TFLRIRAEREI

-531 FSVYEEIQEKANLRN
+531 FSVYEEIQALAEGCSSAYFTVLR
-546 PGNPGIN
+546 
-553 TTIKDR
+553 
-559 YFGSAAAMPA
+559 
-569 TVFPILSNLAQKH
+569 V
-582 LRKLSD
+582 
-588 AQRVYLDKK
+588 
-597 VMTLKGV
+597 
-604 LGEQYPAHMS
+604 
-614 LPEQGSFDLGYYHQ
+614 
-628 TQARYTKK
+628 
-636 EDK
+636 

>member
-8 SLYEALAQ
+8 SLYEALAP
-16 KGEISKEGWSREKIS
+16 KGEVPKEGWSPERIS

-52 DMPKGKKKEEPQ
+52 DMPKEKKKEEPQ

-94 LKKGENDAKREK
+94 LKKGEDDAEREK

-154 VAQYAKEILSGANI
+154 VAQYAKEILSGANM
-168 VFRFNGKFMHE
+168 VFRFNGGYVHDD
-179 IPELSAAWQTHYG
+179 PQLASVWQK
-192 AAQTEKGQCLVTG
+192 ANAKQKDNIGQCLITG
-205 ALDEIQKTHPKIKG
+205 ALDEIQNTHPTIKG
-219 VQGAKLSGAA
+219 VQGAKSSGAA

-234 ESAFCS
+234 ASAFCS
-240 YKKKQNQNAPVGK
+240 YNKEQNQNAPVGK

-265 LLKDRKNV
+265 LLADRKNV

-288 DKQYEDFATDLFF
+288 DKQYEDFAADLFF
-301 GDGDGDQSDEQRLSA
+301 CDGDGDQSDEQWLSA

-399 NRTIKKKNDNGT
+399 VNPS
-411 NAERPYSEES
+411 A
-421 GKNKDKRACSA
+421 KDKT
-432 SVPLSPEYSEE
+432 PNP
-443 SGKNKDKPQNSAMA
+443 AMA

-466 GGRYPASLLEC
+466 GGRYPASILEC
-477 TFLRIKAERNI
+477 TFLRIRAEREI

-507 CPKEVLTVSLNENSK
+507 CPKEVLTVSLNKDSK
-522 NIPYTLGRL
+522 NVPYTLGRL
-531 FSVYEEIQEKANLRN
+531 FSVYEEIQQAA
-546 PGNPGIN
+546 NPGIN
-553 TTIKDR
+553 TTIKDK
-559 YFGSAAAMPA
+559 YFGSAATMPA
-569 TVFPILSNLAQKH
+569 TVFPILSSLAQKH

-588 AQRVYLDKK
+588 AQRIYLDKK
-597 VMTLKGV
+597 VMTLKDI

-628 TQARYTKK
+628 TQDRYTKK

>member
-154 VAQYAKEILSGANI
+154 VAQYAKEILSGANM

-234 ESAFCS
+234 ASAFCS
-240 YKKKQNQNAPVGK
+240 YNKEQNQNAPVGK

-265 LLKDRKNV
+265 LLADRKNV

-288 DKQYEDFATDLFF
+288 DKQYEDFAADLFF
-301 GDGDGDQSDEQRLSA
+301 GDGDGDQSDEQWLSA

-386 YPMLPLWKLLSAT
+386 FPILPLWKLLSAT
-399 NRTIKKKNDNGT
+399 VNP
-411 NAERPYSEES
+411 NA
-421 GKNKDKRACSA
+421 KDKTPNA
-432 SVPLSPEYSEE
+432 
-443 SGKNKDKPQNSAMA
+443 AMA

-588 AQRVYLDKK
+588 EQRVYLDKK
-597 VMTLKGV
+597 VMTLKSV

>member
-16 KGEISKEGWSREKIS
+16 KCEISKEGWSREKIS
-31 FALGIDEN
+31 FALSIDEEGN
-39 GDLLRITPLFKPG
+39 LLRVTPLFDTVDG
-52 DMPKGKKKEEPQ
+52 PKGKTREVPQ
-64 EMTVPAAV
+64 KMTVPAAV

-94 LKKGENDAKREK
+94 LKKGDDDAEREK

-154 VAQYAKEILSGANI
+154 VAQYAKEILSGANM
-168 VFRFNGKFMHE
+168 VFRFNGGYVHDD
-179 IPELSAAWQTHYG
+179 PQLASVWQK
-192 AAQTEKGQCLVTG
+192 ANAKQKDNIGQCLVTG
-205 ALDEIQKTHPKIKG
+205 ALDEIQNTHPTIKG
-219 VQGAKLSGAA
+219 VQGAQSSGAA

-234 ESAFCS
+234 ASAFCS
-240 YKKKQNQNAPVGK
+240 YNKEQNQNAPVGK

-265 LLKDRKNV
+265 LLADRKNV

-288 DKQYEDFATDLFF
+288 DKQYEDFAADLFF
-301 GDGDGDQSDEQRLSA
+301 GDGDGDQSDEQWLSA

-386 YPMLPLWKLLSAT
+386 FPILPLWKLLSAT

-411 NAERPYSEES
+411 NAERSDSEDS
-421 GKNKDKRACSA
+421 DKSKDKT
-432 SVPLSPEYSEE
+432 
-443 SGKNKDKPQNSAMA
+443 QNSAMA
-457 GAVARAVFS
+457 GAVARAIFS

-477 TFLRIKAERNI
+477 TFLRIRAEREI

-531 FSVYEEIQEKANLRN
+531 FSVYEEIQEKANPRN

-588 AQRVYLDKK
+588 EQRVYLDKK
-597 VMTLKGV
+597 VMTLKSV

>member
-8 SLYEALAQ
+8 SLYEALAP
-16 KGEISKEGWSREKIS
+16 KGEVPKEGWSREKIS

-52 DMPKGKKKEEPQ
+52 DMPKEKKKEEPQ
-64 EMTVPAAV
+64 KMMVPIKV
-72 KRTSG
+72 GNKSPKFLWGNSGFILG
-77 AAANFLWDNSS
+77 AA
-88 YILGVS
+88 
-94 LKKGENDAKREK
+94 NDKTPEKAKE
-106 RRNKDIK
+106 
-113 CFEACRELHHSML
+113 CFERNRQFHHQLL
-126 DGMEYP
+126 DKVDSP
-132 AAKAV
+132 AAKAI
-137 LNFLDKWEPQK
+137 LNFFDGWEPEK
-148 AEENNL
+148 TTENEL
-154 VAQYAKEILSGANI
+154 VAQYASELLGSANM
-168 VFRFNGKFMHE
+168 VFRFNGKFVHE

-192 AAQTEKGQCLVTG
+192 AAQTEKEQCLITG
-205 ALDEIQKTHPKIKG
+205 MLDAIPETHPLIKG
-219 VQGAKLSGAA
+219 IQGAQSSGAA

-265 LLKDRKNV
+265 LLEDRKNV
-273 HRIGDAAVVCWAENA
+273 HRIGDASVVCWAENA
-288 DKQYEDFATDLFF
+288 DKQYEDFAADLFF
-301 GDGDGDQSDEQRLSA
+301 GDGDGDQSDEQWLSA

-386 YPMLPLWKLLSAT
+386 FPILPLWKLLSAT

-411 NAERPYSEES
+411 NAERSDSEDS
-421 GKNKDKRACSA
+421 DKSKDKT
-432 SVPLSPEYSEE
+432 
-443 SGKNKDKPQNSAMA
+443 QNSAMA

-531 FSVYEEIQEKANLRN
+531 FSVYEEIQKEANLRN
-546 PGNPGIN
+546 PGTPGIN

-588 AQRVYLDKK
+588 EQRVCLDKK
-597 VMTLKGV
+597 VMTLKSV

>member
-31 FALGIDEN
+31 FALSIDEEGN
-39 GDLLRITPLFKPG
+39 LLRVTPLFDTVDG
-52 DMPKGKKKEEPQ
+52 PKGKTREVPQ
-64 EMTVPAAV
+64 KMTVPAAV

-94 LKKGENDAKREK
+94 LKKGEDDAEREK

-154 VAQYAKEILSGANI
+154 VAQYAKEILSGANM
-168 VFRFNGKFMHE
+168 VFRFNGGYVHDD
-179 IPELSAAWQTHYG
+179 PQLASVWQK
-192 AAQTEKGQCLVTG
+192 ANAKQKDNIGQCLVTG
-205 ALDEIQKTHPKIKG
+205 ALDEIQNTHPTIKG
-219 VQGAKLSGAA
+219 VQGAQSSGAA

-234 ESAFCS
+234 ASAFCS
-240 YKKKQNQNAPVGK
+240 YNKEQNQNAPVGK

-265 LLKDRKNV
+265 LLADRKNV

-288 DKQYEDFATDLFF
+288 DKQYEDFAADLFF
-301 GDGDGDQSDEQRLSA
+301 GDGDGDQSDEQWLSA

-386 YPMLPLWKLLSAT
+386 FPILPLWKLLSAT

-411 NAERPYSEES
+411 NAERSDSEDS
-421 GKNKDKRACSA
+421 DKSKDKT
-432 SVPLSPEYSEE
+432 
-443 SGKNKDKPQNSAMA
+443 QNSAMA
-457 GAVARAVFS
+457 GAVARAIFS

-477 TFLRIKAERNI
+477 TFLRIRAEREI

-531 FSVYEEIQEKANLRN
+531 FSVYEEIQEKANPRN

-588 AQRVYLDKK
+588 EQRVYLDKK
-597 VMTLKGV
+597 VMTLKSV

>member
-39 GDLLRITPLFKPG
+39 GDLLRITPLFETVDG
-52 DMPKGKKKEEPQ
+52 PKGKTREVPQ
-64 EMTVPAAV
+64 KMTVPIKV
-72 KRTSG
+72 GNTSPK
-77 AAANFLWDNSS
+77 FLWGNSGF
-88 YILGVS
+88 ILGTA
-94 LKKGENDAKREK
+94 NDKTPEAAKDCFK
-106 RRNKDIK
+106 RNRD
-113 CFEACRELHHSML
+113 LHHEVL
-126 DGMEYP
+126 KGIEVP
-132 AAKAV
+132 AAKAI
-137 LNFLDKWEPQK
+137 LSFFDRWEPEKTLENELVTSCAGELLGK
-148 AEENNL
+148 ANM
-154 VAQYAKEILSGANI
+154 
-168 VFRFNGKFMHE
+168 VFRFNGKLIHE
-179 IPELSAAWQTHYG
+179 IPQLAAAWQAHYG
-192 AAQTEKGQCLVTG
+192 ETAKERGQCLITG
-205 ALDEIQKTHPKIKG
+205 ALDAIPNTHPLIKG
-219 VQGAKLSGAA
+219 VQGAQSSGAA

-234 ESAFCS
+234 ASAFCS
-240 YKKKQNQNAPVGK
+240 YNKEQNQNAPVGK
-253 YAAFAYTTALNH
+253 YAAFAYTAALNH
-265 LLKDRKNV
+265 LLADRKNV

-288 DKQYEDFATDLFF
+288 DKQYEEFAADLFF

-399 NRTIKKKNDNGT
+399 VNPS
-411 NAERPYSEES
+411 A
-421 GKNKDKRACSA
+421 KDKT
-432 SVPLSPEYSEE
+432 P
-443 SGKNKDKPQNSAMA
+443 NSAMA

-477 TFLRIKAERNI
+477 TFLRIRAEREI

-507 CPKEVLTVSLNENSK
+507 CPKEVLTVSLNKDSK
-522 NIPYTLGRL
+522 NVPYTLGRL
-531 FSVYEEIQEKANLRN
+531 FSVYEEIQQAA
-546 PGNPGIN
+546 NPGIN
-553 TTIKDR
+553 TTIKDK
-559 YFGSAAAMPA
+559 YFGSAATMPA
-569 TVFPILSNLAQKH
+569 TVFPILSSLAQKH

-597 VMTLKGV
+597 VMTLKSV

>member
-31 FALGIDEN
+31 FALSIDEEGN
-39 GDLLRITPLFKPG
+39 LLRVTPLFDTVDG
-52 DMPKGKKKEEPQ
+52 PKGKTREVPQ
-64 EMTVPAAV
+64 KMTVPIKV
-72 KRTSG
+72 GNTSPK
-77 AAANFLWDNSS
+77 FLWGNSGF
-88 YILGVS
+88 ILGTA
-94 LKKGENDAKREK
+94 NDKTPEAAKDCFK
-106 RRNKDIK
+106 RNRD
-113 CFEACRELHHSML
+113 LHHEVL
-126 DGMEYP
+126 KGIEVP
-132 AAKAV
+132 AAKAI
-137 LNFLDKWEPQK
+137 LSFFDRWEPEKTLENELVTSCAGELLGK
-148 AEENNL
+148 ANM
-154 VAQYAKEILSGANI
+154 
-168 VFRFNGKFMHE
+168 VFRFNGKFIHE
-179 IPELSAAWQTHYG
+179 IPQLAAAWQAHYG
-192 AAQTEKGQCLVTG
+192 ETAKERGQCLITG
-205 ALDEIQKTHPKIKG
+205 ALDAIPNTHPLIKG
-219 VQGAKLSGAA
+219 VQGAQSSGAA

-234 ESAFCS
+234 ASAFCS
-240 YKKKQNQNAPVGK
+240 YNKEQNQNAPVGK
-253 YAAFAYTTALNH
+253 YAAFAYTAALNH
-265 LLKDRKNV
+265 LLADRKNV

-288 DKQYEDFATDLFF
+288 DKQYEEFAADLFF
-301 GDGDGDQSDEQRLSA
+301 CDGDGDQSDEQRLSA

-399 NRTIKKKNDNGT
+399 VNPS
-411 NAERPYSEES
+411 A
-421 GKNKDKRACSA
+421 KDKT
-432 SVPLSPEYSEE
+432 PNP
-443 SGKNKDKPQNSAMA
+443 AMA

-466 GGRYPASLLEC
+466 GGRYPASILEC
-477 TFLRIKAERNI
+477 TFLRIRAEREI

-507 CPKEVLTVSLNENSK
+507 CPKEVLTVSLNKDSK
-522 NIPYTLGRL
+522 NVPYTLGRL
-531 FSVYEEIQEKANLRN
+531 FSVYEEIQQAA
-546 PGNPGIN
+546 NPGIN
-553 TTIKDR
+553 TTIKDK
-559 YFGSAAAMPA
+559 YFGSAATMPA
-569 TVFPILSNLAQKH
+569 TVFPILSSLAQKH

-588 AQRVYLDKK
+588 AQRIYLDKK
-597 VMTLKGV
+597 VMTLKDI

-628 TQARYTKK
+628 TQDRYTKK

>member
-8 SLYEALAQ
+8 SLYEALAP
-16 KGEISKEGWSREKIS
+16 KGEVPKEGWSREKIS

-52 DMPKGKKKEEPQ
+52 DMPKEKKKEEPQ
-64 EMTVPAAV
+64 KMMVPIKV
-72 KRTSG
+72 GNKSPKFLWGNSGFILG
-77 AAANFLWDNSS
+77 AA
-88 YILGVS
+88 
-94 LKKGENDAKREK
+94 NDKTPEKAKE
-106 RRNKDIK
+106 
-113 CFEACRELHHSML
+113 CFERNRQFHHQLL
-126 DGMEYP
+126 DKVDSP
-132 AAKAV
+132 AAKAI
-137 LNFLDKWEPQK
+137 LNFFDGWEPEK
-148 AEENNL
+148 TTENEL
-154 VAQYAKEILSGANI
+154 VAQYASELLGSANM
-168 VFRFNGKFMHE
+168 VFRFNGKFVHE

-192 AAQTEKGQCLVTG
+192 AAQTEKEQCLITG
-205 ALDEIQKTHPKIKG
+205 MLDAIPETHPLIKG
-219 VQGAKLSGAA
+219 IQGAQSSGAA

-265 LLKDRKNV
+265 LLEDRKNV
-273 HRIGDAAVVCWAENA
+273 HRIGDASVVCWAENA
-288 DKQYEDFATDLFF
+288 DKQYEDFAADLFF
-301 GDGDGDQSDEQRLSA
+301 GDGDGDQSDEQWLSA

-386 YPMLPLWKLLSAT
+386 FPILPLWKLLSAT

-411 NAERPYSEES
+411 NAERSDSEDS
-421 GKNKDKRACSA
+421 DKSKDKT
-432 SVPLSPEYSEE
+432 
-443 SGKNKDKPQNSAMA
+443 QNSAMA

-531 FSVYEEIQEKANLRN
+531 FSVYEEIQKEANLRN

-569 TVFPILSNLAQKH
+569 TVLPILSNLAQKH

-588 AQRVYLDKK
+588 EQRVCLDKK
-597 VMTLKGV
+597 VMTLKSV

>member
-8 SLYEALAQ
+8 SLYEALAP
-16 KGEISKEGWSREKIS
+16 KGEVPKEGWSREKIS

-52 DMPKGKKKEEPQ
+52 DMPKEKKKEEPQ
-64 EMTVPAAV
+64 KMMVPIKV
-72 KRTSG
+72 GNKSPKFLWGNSGFILG
-77 AAANFLWDNSS
+77 AA
-88 YILGVS
+88 
-94 LKKGENDAKREK
+94 NDKTPEKAKE
-106 RRNKDIK
+106 
-113 CFEACRELHHSML
+113 CFERNRQFHHQLL
-126 DGMEYP
+126 DKVDSP
-132 AAKAV
+132 AAKAI
-137 LNFLDKWEPQK
+137 LNFFDGWEPEK
-148 AEENNL
+148 TTENEL
-154 VAQYAKEILSGANI
+154 VAQYASELLGSANM
-168 VFRFNGKFMHE
+168 VFRFNGKFVHE

-192 AAQTEKGQCLVTG
+192 AAQTEKEQCLITG
-205 ALDEIQKTHPKIKG
+205 MLDAIPETHPLIKG
-219 VQGAKLSGAA
+219 IQGAQSSGAA

-265 LLKDRKNV
+265 LLEDRKNV
-273 HRIGDAAVVCWAENA
+273 HRIGDASVVCWAENA
-288 DKQYEDFATDLFF
+288 DKQYEDFAADLFF
-301 GDGDGDQSDEQRLSA
+301 GDGDGDQSDEQWLSA

-421 GKNKDKRACSA
+421 GKNKDK
-432 SVPLSPEYSEE
+432 
-443 SGKNKDKPQNSAMA
+443 PQNSAMA
-457 GAVARAVFS
+457 GAVARAIFS

-477 TFLRIKAERNI
+477 TFLRIRAEREI

-531 FSVYEEIQEKANLRN
+531 FSVYEEIQKEANLRN

-588 AQRVYLDKK
+588 KQRIYLDKK
-597 VMTLKGV
+597 VMTLKSV

>member
-8 SLYEALAQ
+8 SLYEALAP
-16 KGEISKEGWSREKIS
+16 KGEVPKEGWSREKIS

-94 LKKGENDAKREK
+94 LKKGEDDAEREK
-106 RRNKDIK
+106 QRNKDIK

-154 VAQYAKEILSGANI
+154 VAQYAKEILSGANM
-168 VFRFNGKFMHE
+168 VFRFNGGYVHDD
-179 IPELSAAWQTHYG
+179 PQLASVWQK
-192 AAQTEKGQCLVTG
+192 ANAKQKDNIGQCLVTG
-205 ALDEIQKTHPKIKG
+205 ALDEIQKTHPTIKG
-219 VQGAKLSGAA
+219 VQGAQSSGAA

-234 ESAFCS
+234 ASAFCS
-240 YKKKQNQNAPVGK
+240 YNKEQNQNAPVGK

-288 DKQYEDFATDLFF
+288 DKQYEDFAADLFF
-301 GDGDGDQSDEQRLSA
+301 GDGDGDQSDEQWLSA

-371 AHYDRLEIVRPSYDK
+371 AHYDRLEIVRPSDDK

-411 NAERPYSEES
+411 NAERP
-421 GKNKDKRACSA
+421 
-432 SVPLSPEYSEE
+432 YSEE

-531 FSVYEEIQEKANLRN
+531 FSVYEEIQQAANPRNPRN

-588 AQRVYLDKK
+588 AQRIYLDKK
-597 VMTLKGV
+597 VMTLKSV

>member
-1 MILQALT
+1 
-8 SLYEALAQ
+8 
-16 KGEISKEGWSREKIS
+16 
-31 FALGIDEN
+31 
-39 GDLLRITPLFKPG
+39 
-52 DMPKGKKKEEPQ
+52 
-64 EMTVPAAV
+64 MTVPAAV

-94 LKKGENDAKREK
+94 LKKGEDDAEREK

-154 VAQYAKEILSGANI
+154 VAQYAKEILSGANM
-168 VFRFNGKFMHE
+168 VFRFNGGYVHDD
-179 IPELSAAWQTHYG
+179 PQLASVWQK
-192 AAQTEKGQCLVTG
+192 ANAKQKDNIGQCLVTG
-205 ALDEIQKTHPKIKG
+205 ALDEIQNTHPTIKG
-219 VQGAKLSGAA
+219 VQGAQSSGAA

-234 ESAFCS
+234 ASAFCS
-240 YKKKQNQNAPVGK
+240 YNKEQNQNAPVGK

-265 LLKDRKNV
+265 LLADRKNV

-288 DKQYEDFATDLFF
+288 DKQYEDFAADLFF
-301 GDGDGDQSDEQRLSA
+301 GDGDGDQSDEQWLSA

-386 YPMLPLWKLLSAT
+386 FPILPLWKLLSAT

-411 NAERPYSEES
+411 NAERSDSEDS
-421 GKNKDKRACSA
+421 DKSKDKT
-432 SVPLSPEYSEE
+432 
-443 SGKNKDKPQNSAMA
+443 QNSAMA

-531 FSVYEEIQEKANLRN
+531 FSVYEEIQKEANLRN

-588 AQRVYLDKK
+588 KQRIYLDKK
-597 VMTLKGV
+597 VMTLKSV